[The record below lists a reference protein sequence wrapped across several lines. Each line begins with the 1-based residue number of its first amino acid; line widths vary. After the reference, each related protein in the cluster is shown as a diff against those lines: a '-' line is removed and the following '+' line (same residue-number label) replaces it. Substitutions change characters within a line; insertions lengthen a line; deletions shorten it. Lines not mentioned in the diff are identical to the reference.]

1 MFHKATNIEFIQN
14 TILRAEFQ
22 DGCVKQY
29 DVSSLFGKHG
39 QLVALKDWD
48 LFRTGRLVGGYG
60 IIWTDDLDL
69 DIETIYQE
77 GTLVGKE
84 EPSSVIAIGESVRGL
99 RALRGISQKELARM
113 TGIDQGDISKL
124 ERGRGNP
131 SVKTLER
138 IVRALDGRIEIVP
151 SQD

>member
-22 DGCVKQY
+22 DGCIKQY

-48 LFRTGRLVGGYG
+48 LFRTGKLVGGYG
-60 IIWTDDLDL
+60 VIWTDDLDL

-84 EPSSVIAIGESVRGL
+84 EPSSVIAIGESVREL

-124 ERGRGNP
+124 ERGKGNP

-151 SQD
+151 SQN